1 MNESLQNEAQ
11 KVKRKTADAIDNLA
25 SKKQRKAQPK
35 PKLKQRSKAKL
46 KRGQIIVKPK
56 QDYFDQ

>member
-1 MNESLQNEAQ
+1 MNESVKQQVQ

-25 SKKQRKAQPK
+25 NKKQRKAQPK
-35 PKLKQRSKAKL
+35 PKLKQKSKAKL
-46 KRGQIIVKPK
+46 KRGQIIVTPK